1 MTLEI
6 DAGQGF
12 VDVVPYIAYGGLKWQ
27 REDIDGPGAGRDLT
41 GYLRRSRI
49 ATKRRLD
56 VTCRPLR
63 SPELQIVLTLVMPE
77 WVTVRYYDPQ
87 EGKVV
92 ERTMYSN
99 NNPASFEIL
108 HPDGTEWWTGV
119 TFPLIEK

>member
-1 MTLEI
+1 MVLEI
-6 DAGQGF
+6 DAGNGF
-12 VDVVPYIAYGGLKWQ
+12 VNIVPYIAYGGIKWQ

-41 GYLRRSRI
+41 GYLRRNRI

-56 VTCRPLR
+56 VTCRLLR
-63 SPELQIVLTLVMPE
+63 GPELTLILSLVMPE

-92 ERTMYSN
+92 VRTMYSN
-99 NNPASFEIL
+99 NNPAQYEIK
-108 HPDGTEWWTGV
+108 HPDGTEWWGGV